1 VMEAI
6 QRYELCE
13 PCSLRQGFRE
23 ARASDPRRCFIC
35 RGLTARVDEIRS
47 DVLRGLKGYEF
58 RTFSVGLSLPEGMQE
73 REDQLR
79 AEYKLKGRETIKA
92 WLSRSLSERVARA
105 TRRRVD
111 KLNPE
116 LAILVDLEA
125 SEVRLNA
132 RPVFIYG
139 RYTKPAGIAQR
150 KTFCATCRGSGCA
163 VCGYSGY
170 DETKASVEST
180 IQKRLGP
187 LLGSKKMK
195 FTWIGTEDPESA
207 VGPSGR
213 PFVVEAKNP
222 RKRRVPRGFVS
233 RTGMGQM
240 RVSGL
245 KLLPSRPL
253 KLPSFKFMTRVAI
266 DSTSRISA
274 EDLRSLSRLMR
285 NVVVEFR
292 RPGEKPAYKRV
303 YRVKAK
309 AAGRGGILAEIKLD
323 GGLPV
328 KRLVNGD
335 SVSPSISEVLKAD
348 LKCRKFDILKVE
360 VGRFQ
365 YG

>member
-1 VMEAI
+1 MMEGI

-23 ARASDPRRCFIC
+23 ALATDPRRCFIC
-35 RGLTARVDEIRS
+35 RGLTTRVDEIRS
-47 DVLRGLKGYEF
+47 DILRRLRGYEF

-92 WLSRSLSERVARA
+92 WLSKSLSERVARA
-105 TRRRVD
+105 THRRVD

-116 LAILVDLEA
+116 LAVLADLDA

-139 RYTKPAGIAQR
+139 RYTKPAGVSQR
-150 KTFCATCRGSGCA
+150 KTFCASCRGGGCA

-170 DETKASVEST
+170 ETKASVEST

-195 FTWIGTEDPESA
+195 FTWIGTEDLEST
-207 VGPSGR
+207 VESSGR

-233 RTGMGQM
+233 RTGMGQI
-240 RVSGL
+240 RVSSL

-253 KLPSFKFMTRVAI
+253 KLPGFKFRTRVAI
-266 DSTSRISA
+266 ESMSTIDP
-274 EDLRSLSRLMR
+274 EDLRRLSRLMR

-303 YRVKAK
+303 YGVKAK
-309 AAGRGGILAEIKLD
+309 AARRGGILAEIKLD

-360 VGRFQ
+360 VGKFQ
-365 YG
+365 FG

>member
-1 VMEAI
+1 MEAL

-23 ARASDPRRCFIC
+23 ARATNPRRCFIC
-35 RGLTARVDEIRS
+35 RGLTTRLDEIQS
-47 DVLRGLKGYEF
+47 DVLRRLRGYEF

-79 AEYKLKGRETIKA
+79 SEYKLKGGETIKG
-92 WLSRSLSERVARA
+92 WLSRNLSERIAGA
-105 TRRRVD
+105 TRKLVD

-116 LAILVDLEA
+116 LAVLVDLDA
-125 SEVRLNA
+125 SEVRLNS
-132 RPVFIYG
+132 RPLFIYG
-139 RYTKPAGIAQR
+139 RYTKPAGVAQR
-150 KTFCATCRGSGCA
+150 KTLCADCGGGGCA

-170 DETKASVEST
+170 DGKMSVESV

-222 RKRRVPRGFVS
+222 RKRRVLRGFVS
-233 RTGMGQM
+233 RTGMGQI
-240 RVSGL
+240 RVSSL

-253 KLPSFKFMTRVAI
+253 KLPSFKFRTRVTI
-266 DSTSRISA
+266 ESSSTVSP
-274 EDLRSLSRLMR
+274 EDLRRLSRVMR

-303 YRVKAK
+303 YGVKAR
-309 AAGRGGILAEIKLD
+309 AAGRGILAEIKLD

-360 VGRFQ
+360 VGEFQ
-365 YG
+365 FG

>member
-1 VMEAI
+1 MEAI
-6 QRYELCE
+6 QRHELCE

-23 ARASDPRRCFIC
+23 ARATDPRRCFIC
-35 RGLTARVDEIRS
+35 RGLTTRLDKIRF
-47 DVLRGLKGYEF
+47 DVLRRLRGYEF

-79 AEYKLKGRETIKA
+79 AEYKLKGGETIKA
-92 WLSRSLSERVARA
+92 WLSKSLSERVARA
-105 TRRRVD
+105 THRRVD

-116 LAILVDLEA
+116 LAVLVDLGA
-125 SEVRLNA
+125 SEVSLNA

-150 KTFCATCRGSGCA
+150 KTFCASCRGSGCV

-170 DETKASVEST
+170 EAKASVEST
-180 IQKRLGP
+180 IQKKLGP

-195 FTWIGTEDPESA
+195 FTWIGTEDLEST

-213 PFVVEAKNP
+213 PFVFEAKNP

-233 RTGMGQM
+233 RTGMGLM

-245 KLLPSRPL
+245 KLLPSRPS
-253 KLPSFKFMTRVAI
+253 KLPSFRFRTRVAI
-266 DSTSRISA
+266 ESSSRIGP
-274 EDLRSLSRLMR
+274 EDLRRLSRVMR

-303 YRVKAK
+303 YGVKAK
-309 AAGRGGILAEIKLD
+309 AVGRGILAEIKLD

-360 VGRFQ
+360 VGKFQ

>member
-1 VMEAI
+1 MMEAI

-150 KTFCATCRGSGCA
+150 KTFCASCRGSGCA

-303 YRVKAK
+303 YRVEAK
-309 AAGRGGILAEIKLD
+309 AAGGGGILAEIKLD

>member
-1 VMEAI
+1 MEAI

-13 PCSLRQGFRE
+13 PCSFRQGFRE
-23 ARASDPRRCFIC
+23 SRSTDPRRCFIC
-35 RGLTARVDEIRS
+35 RGLTTRVDEIRS
-47 DVLRGLKGYEF
+47 DVLRRLRGYEF

-92 WLSRSLSERVARA
+92 WLSKSLSERIAKA
-105 TRRRVD
+105 THRRVD

-116 LAILVDLEA
+116 LAILVDLGA

-150 KTFCATCRGSGCA
+150 KTFCASCRGSGCA
-163 VCGYSGY
+163 VCGYSGH

-180 IQKRLGP
+180 IQKRLDP
-187 LLGSKKMK
+187 LLGSKKMI
-195 FTWIGTEDPESA
+195 FTWIGTEDPGSA

-233 RTGMGQM
+233 RTGIGQI

-245 KLLPSRPL
+245 KLLPRRPS
-253 KLPSFKFMTRVAI
+253 KLPSFKFTTRVAI
-266 DSTSRISA
+266 DSTSRVSP
-274 EDLRSLSRLMR
+274 EDLRRLSRLMR

-303 YRVKAK
+303 YGVKAK
-309 AAGRGGILAEIKLD
+309 AARRGGILAEIKLD

-348 LKCRKFDILKVE
+348 LRCRKFDILKVE
-360 VGRFQ
+360 VGKFQ